1 MSGESAV
8 GGRGSVGVG
17 PGAGPGIGPGVGPG
31 TGLGAGAVLPANRPF
46 WAGYGVLMA
55 VMGSGLPFWSW
66 PPGLSRVADLV
77 FCTVVFAI
85 LAQPYQGRPVVTAM
99 RLHRLARVHRNTLLV
114 GAFVL
119 LVASNPAP
127 AWAAGVDA
135 LLLAGY
141 LVLLDVISMPVATV
155 RRLLS
160 PAFLAGLAALIAG
173 ATALVALPASDSAY
187 RPVLVAVAAAAAL
200 GAVVATAFGRG
211 AQRRVGSRGT
221 EHQKQD
227 RSSR

>member
-1 MSGESAV
+1 MSGDNAA
-8 GGRGSVGVG
+8 GGRAASGDGAGVG
-17 PGAGPGIGPGVGPG
+17 AGVG
-31 TGLGAGAVLPANRPF
+31 ANLPL
-46 WAGYGVLMA
+46 WAGYGVLLA
-55 VMGSGLPFWSW
+55 VMGSGLPFGNW
-66 PPGLSRVADLV
+66 PPDVPHLAELGFTAVL
-77 FCTVVFAI
+77 FAT
-85 LAQPYQGRPVVTAM
+85 LAQPYQGRPVVTTM

-127 AWAAGVDA
+127 AWAAGIDA
-135 LLLAGY
+135 LLLTGY
-141 LVLLDVISMPVATV
+141 LVLLDLIAMPAATA

-173 ATALVALPASDSAY
+173 ATALAALPASDAAY
-187 RPVLVAVAAAAAL
+187 RPVLAAVAAAAAL
-200 GAVVATAFGRG
+200 AAVVATAFGRG
-211 AQRRVGSRGT
+211 ERRRVGSRGT

>member
-1 MSGESAV
+1 MSGDGAV
-8 GGRGSVGVG
+8 GGRADS
-17 PGAGPGIGPGVGPG
+17 GAGVS
-31 TGLGAGAVLPANRPF
+31 AGLPANLAF

-66 PPGLSRVADLV
+66 PPDLPHVLDLV
-77 FCTVVFAI
+77 FCAVVFAI

-114 GAFVL
+114 GAFVV
-119 LVASNPAP
+119 LVATNPAP

-141 LVLLDVISMPVATV
+141 LVLLDMISMPAVTA

-211 AQRRVGSRGT
+211 ERRRVGSRGA

-227 RSSR
+227 RSS